1 MEQINNELNALST
14 RIDRIKRQIEL
25 STTETDLKIQ
35 MIDFL
40 QMAEG
45 KVQMLERAVK
55 EVETVR
61 LQLAEFFCEDPNS
74 FKLEECFKVFQNFCE
89 KFKQAVND
97 NEKRRLQEEQATIR
111 RKMREEQ
118 LAKRA
123 RQSQAGTPV
132 SDSDNSIMMDAPFDM
147 RSSPAMVRRRMGSFN
162 SNGDGAL
169 NRDDGFS
176 PDITPTG
183 SLRRRRSRVLSEEDD
198 NSLMDFLRTSGHD
211 SGARE
216 RKPSSYGSLDR
227 SWSRRARSGSTSRK
241 RPELLNI
248 DFGVDRERPIS
259 PAPTVE
265 ANRPSNEE
273 TVRPRF
279 VLAEA

>member
-1 MEQINNELNALST
+1 MEQINNEINALDA
-14 RIDRIKRQIEL
+14 RINRIKRQIEL
-25 STTETDLKIQ
+25 PTTEADLKHQ
-35 MIDFL
+35 MADFL
-40 QMAEG
+40 QMAEA
-45 KVQMLERAVK
+45 KMLMLQRAVK

-61 LQLAEFFCEDPNS
+61 LQLADFFCEDPSS

-89 KFKQAVND
+89 KFKQAVNE
-97 NEKRRLQEEQATIR
+97 NEKRRLQEEQATVR
-111 RKMREEQ
+111 RKLREEQ

-132 SDSDNSIMMDAPFDM
+132 SDSDNSLMLDAPFDM
-147 RSSPAMVRRRMGSFN
+147 RSSPAMVRRRIGSFN
-162 SNGDGAL
+162 SNGDAAL

-211 SGARE
+211 KTRE

-241 RPELLNI
+241 RPELLAI
-248 DFGVDRERPIS
+248 DFGVDRERPVS
-259 PAPTVE
+259 PAPTVDT
-265 ANRPSNEE
+265 NRASSEE
-273 TVRPRF
+273 TARPRF
-279 VLAEA
+279 VLAAA